1 MQAQLARDTDRLTA
15 AGTAAVPFYD
25 LLSRLIFQASVAALL
40 TPEAADDPAL
50 FEAFKVFDQ
59 HLPLAAGG
67 FKVRYP
73 LMCSYLYLSTIITTT
88 AMHYYYFTLLL
99 LLPLVLVL
107 LCTTTTC
114 TTIYCK
120 LPITLLT
127 PSLPGVLRPGP

>member
-73 LMCSYLYLSTIITTT
+73 RMCSYLYLSTIITTT
-88 AMHYYYFTLLL
+88 AMHYYYFTA
-99 LLPLVLVL
+99 
-107 LCTTTTC
+107 TTTC

-120 LPITLLT
+120 LRITLST